1 MNVCGHAEC
10 IKAAAHMLSRMS
22 VTILESIVV
31 DELCEFSGRE
41 NLTNNNIMVISVVRT
56 RSVDNVT
63 NIHRKEL
70 RG

>member
-1 MNVCGHAEC
+1 
-10 IKAAAHMLSRMS
+10 MLSRMS